1 MTIEILE
8 KYRGISSNIKA
19 IQDEIESLYS
29 PIASPNGKTDN
40 TGFSGTPGNPTE
52 QAVFRILKL
61 KERIADSVTQQS
73 ELLEVIEDWIKEIE
87 LDEPEIAA
95 IARYHYILGNNWKQ
109 TNLKVYGYPDY
120 YRARKKI
127 FRYFEKKS
135 LV

>member
-1 MTIEILE
+1 MTIETLE

-40 TGFSGTPGNPTE
+40 TGYSGTPGNPTE

-61 KERIADSVTQQS
+61 KERIADSVTKQS

-87 LDEPEIAA
+87 NQVKATKKYHCAKEKNQESIGTGVIAGHSEL
-95 IARYHYILGNNWKQ
+95 RFMKELE
-109 TNLKVYGYPDY
+109 KVINFSKM
-120 YRARKKI
+120 RCS
-127 FRYFEKKS
+127 F
-135 LV
+135 